1 MQLTADE
8 QGRLSSPEL
17 FRPRSTFEATLQSD
31 GSIRLV
37 ELANGAV
44 PIVKPRRVN
53 GRLRGAAISLS
64 REVVAAAVR
73 AERDNR

>member
-17 FRPRSTFEATLQSD
+17 FQPRATFEATVQPD
-31 GSIRLV
+31 GSILLV
-37 ELANGAV
+37 LLGNAPV
-44 PIVKPRRVN
+44 PIVKPRRLN
-53 GRLRGAAISLS
+53 GRLRGAAITLS

-73 AERDNR
+73 AERDDR